1 MNQWKYFIRVLLIR
15 SAPLLVLLPLGV
27 DAQEQVTPSAAAP
40 DFTARSLTAEGEETL
55 SAIAA
60 NKVVLLNFWASW
72 CYPCLIE
79 MPEFQKLY
87 ERFKDQ
93 GFTVVAVA
101 VYDQMEPAK
110 AFQDEQ
116 KFGFHVLFDH
126 TEEAKKRYF
135 VEVVPQTFLIGRD
148 GKLIPIPN
156 PKTGKTKLTVNDPT
170 IWVQPQTYDFIAS
183 VLQR

>member
-1 MNQWKYFIRVLLIR
+1 MNRNKTLLQSLILL
-15 SAPLLVLLPLGV
+15 SAPLLVLLAPGV
-27 DAQEQVTPSAAAP
+27 DAQEQVTPGVLAP
-40 DFTARSLTAEGEETL
+40 DFTARSLSADGLETL
-55 SAIAA
+55 SVIAA
-60 NKVVLLNFWASW
+60 DKVVLLNFWASW
-72 CYPCLIE
+72 CYPCLVE

-101 VYDQMEPAK
+101 VYDKSEPAK
-110 AFQDEQ
+110 AFQDEH
-116 KFGFHVLFDH
+116 KFDFHVLFDH

-148 GKLIPIPN
+148 GRLIPIPN
-156 PKTGKTKLTVNDPT
+156 PKTGKAKLKVNDPT
-170 IWVQPQTYDFIAS
+170 VWVQPQTYDFIAS

>member
-1 MNQWKYFIRVLLIR
+1 MNHWKSLLLRIPTV
-15 SAPLLVLLPLGV
+15 PLLVLVLLPLGV
-27 DAQEQVTPSAAAP
+27 DAQEQATPGVAAP
-40 DFTARSLTAEGEETL
+40 DFTARSLSADGEETL

-72 CYPCLIE
+72 CYPCLVE

-87 ERFKDQ
+87 ERFKDR

-101 VYDQMEPAK
+101 VYDKMEPAK
-110 AFQDEQ
+110 AFQDEH

-156 PKTGKTKLTVNDPT
+156 PKTGEAKLKVNDPT
-170 IWVQPQTYDFIAS
+170 VWVQPQTYDFIAE